1 MTKFRLVPLI
11 AQNFVYFIGGLFIS
25 KLYVDNMDIF
35 TDPENPLVE
44 EMHALSAV
52 LKSKATWFAGNAI
65 TECR

>member
-1 MTKFRLVPLI
+1 
-11 AQNFVYFIGGLFIS
+11 
-25 KLYVDNMDIF
+25 MDIF